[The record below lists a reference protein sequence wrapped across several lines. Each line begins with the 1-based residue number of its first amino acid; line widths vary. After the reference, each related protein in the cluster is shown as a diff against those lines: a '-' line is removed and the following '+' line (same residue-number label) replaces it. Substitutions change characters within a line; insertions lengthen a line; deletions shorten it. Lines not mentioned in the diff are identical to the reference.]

1 MIGMYPM
8 RVRIRLPEVLDEHK
22 PKLTAYEVAKR
33 SEGRIIPSTLYR
45 LVRQRGRV
53 KLFDGDL
60 LEALCDVLGLEPGE
74 LLERE
79 KKRGKR

>member
-1 MIGMYPM
+1 V

-22 PKLTAYEVAKR
+22 PPLTAYEVAKR

-45 LVRQRGRV
+45 VMRQEGRV
-53 KLFDGDL
+53 RLFDGDL
-60 LEALCDVLGLEPGE
+60 LEALCDVLNIEPGD

-79 KKRGKR
+79 SSKRRKR